1 MKNRYK
7 EIIEINKNFQKT
19 IALSNAESV
28 SRETKN
34 LGDKYIL
41 SLKNDLKTKN
51 KTLWSDISKNYKNE
65 IDVDTK
71 MKIFM
76 SEFDNEELFI
86 AHETSDFIFNENC
99 LKLNR
104 NEMIV
109 YYAEKN
115 EESVLE
121 SLNKATRNGRS
132 VYVIEKSSCK
142 VKKANRGLSGYRK
155 RFFNFFMKELNTED
169 LTILLN
175 WFQKTT
181 KIENNKSKQKPL
193 HLLAKLIHN
202 QKLKVRLGRYV
213 EGLLEPNFNE
223 WVEVSIHLE
232 RDSRKRVSVLALK
245 EREWAEYSY
254 NDYIEPTDKNKN
266 GLFLTEDYYMEIAF
280 IE

>member
-1 MKNRYK
+1 MKNKYK

-132 VYVIEKSSCK
+132 VYVIEKTNCK
-142 VKKANRGLSGYRK
+142 IKKVNRGLSGYRK
-155 RFFNFFMKELNTED
+155 RFFNFFMKELNNED
-169 LTILLN
+169 LIVLLN
-175 WFQKTT
+175 WFKKTT
-181 KIENNKSKQKPL
+181 KIECNKNNKKPL
-193 HLLAKLIHN
+193 HVLPRLTDN
-202 QKLKVRLGRYV
+202 QKRKVRLGRYV
-213 EGLLEPNFNE
+213 EGLLDLILTNE
-223 WVEVSIHLE
+223 
-232 RDSRKRVSVLALK
+232 LK
-245 EREWAEYSY
+245 
-254 NDYIEPTDKNKN
+254 
-266 GLFLTEDYYMEIAF
+266 
-280 IE
+280 